1 MIINLKN
8 YKIFFGKIT
17 RIKNFFIEIKDYSG
31 KIQIYCKKKFNLGD
45 IILSYGKLKKT
56 KKKIF
61 FLFSLYTKLIIKNLK
76 INYKKLYIK
85 EIFTIKN
92 FLFNYLKKFSFIF
105 VNSTNFCKNKS
116 NSYSN
121 NFKTYSFC
129 KKKFIYLK
137 ISPEFYI
144 KKIISNNYNR
154 IFDITKCYRNEG
166 TSNIHNFEFNMLEYY
181 SSDFTFNKSIF
192 FLEKLI
198 KNTFCSI
205 NYYFLELFGLKF
217 SFFMLFKKV
226 YLLEILFLYFLKNNF
241 FFIHSKDNLFLF
253 INFIGIK
260 SVKNYFKSD
269 VYFKIFNE
277 KILQK
282 IVFPVFLINFPRKSS
297 PLSKISNLNINYCNR
312 FELFMLGIE
321 ISNGFEELND
331 YFIQK
336 NNLLKK
342 NKDFLLDL
350 KNCLYNMNGV
360 GVGFDRLSLIL
371 LKIKHIK
378 KIV

>member
-17 RIKNFFIEIKDYSG
+17 RIKNSFIEIKDYSG
-31 KIQIYCKKKFNLGD
+31 KIQIYCKKKFSLGD
-45 IILSYGKLKKT
+45 IIMFYGKLKKT
-56 KKKIF
+56 KKKFF
-61 FLFSLYTKLIIKNLK
+61 FLIPFYIKLVIKNLK
-76 INYKKLYIK
+76 ICCKKLYIK
-85 EIFTIKN
+85 ETFSVKN

-105 VNSTNFCKNKS
+105 LNSTNFCKNKS

-154 IFDITKCYRNEG
+154 VFDITKCYRNEG

-181 SSDFTFNKSIF
+181 SSNFTFYKSIF

-198 KNTFCSI
+198 KNIFYSA
-205 NYYFLELFGLKF
+205 NYYFLELFKIRL
-217 SFFMLFKKV
+217 SFFILFKKI
-226 YLLEILFLYFLKNNF
+226 YLLEILLIYFLKNNF
-241 FFIHSKDNLFLF
+241 FFVHSINSLFLF
-253 INFIGIK
+253 VNFIGIK
-260 SVKNYFKSD
+260 TIKNYFKSD
-269 VYFKIFNE
+269 IYFKIFNK

-282 IVFPVFLINFPRKSS
+282 IIFPIFLINFPRKSS
-297 PLSKISNLNINYCNR
+297 PLTKILNLNINYCNR

-336 NNLLKK
+336 NNLFKK
-342 NKDFLLDL
+342 NKDFLIDI

-360 GVGFDRLSLIL
+360 GVGVDRLILIL

-378 KIV
+378 KII